1 VTQAQSYT
9 REESVVKQDSK
20 GRQDA
25 AWDARERDRKYVGL
39 DVHKATI
46 AVAIA
51 DEGRGEVR
59 SYGTIKNTPEAVAKL
74 IKKLGPAERLA
85 CCYEAGP
92 CGYGLQ
98 RQLVGLGASCIVVAP
113 SLIPTRPGDRVKT
126 DRRDAV
132 KLARLLRSGELTSVW
147 VPDAEH
153 EALRDLSRARE
164 AARDARHRAR
174 QQLGKLL
181 PRLGIEE
188 PSGTTR
194 WSQRYRQ
201 WLGEVKLEQPWQQV
215 VLADA
220 IETVDAGTARLKRL
234 EVQLKKAA
242 TVGRHAPL
250 IAALQ
255 SLRGVGV
262 ITAVT
267 LVAEL
272 GDLGRFPTARP
283 LMAYLGL
290 VPSEHSSGG
299 SQRRGRITRAGNSHV
314 RHVLVQAAWHYR
326 HPPKLTKA
334 LEKRQA
340 GQPTAVTDV
349 AWRAQERLHARY
361 RKLAGRKGR
370 QKAVI
375 AVARELA
382 GFVWALARA
391 HADPLGAD
399 AAQAPATT
407 EIAA

>member
-1 VTQAQSYT
+1 
-9 REESVVKQDSK
+9 VKQDSK
-20 GRQDA
+20 GRQA
-25 AWDARERDRKYVGL
+25 EAWDARQGERTYVGL
-39 DVHKATI
+39 DVHKRTI

-59 SYGTIKNTPEAVAKL
+59 SYGTIQNTPEAVAKL
-74 IKKLGPAERLA
+74 VKRLGPAAGLA

-113 SLIPTRPGDRVKT
+113 SLIPRRPGERIKT

-132 KLARLLRSGELTSVW
+132 KLARLLRSGELTAVW

-174 QQLGKLL
+174 QPLWSLL
-181 PRLGIEE
+181 LRLGVAE
-188 PSGTTR
+188 PTGTQR
-194 WSQRYRQ
+194 WSQRYWGWVRAMR
-201 WLGEVKLEQPWQQV
+201 LEQPLQQM

-220 IETVDAGTARLKRL
+220 IETVDVSTTRLKKL
-234 EVQLKKAA
+234 EGQVKAA
-242 TVGRHAPL
+242 ATSGRHAPL

-272 GDLGRFPTARP
+272 GDLSRFATPRP
-283 LMAYLGL
+283 LMAYVGL
-290 VPSEHSSGG
+290 VPSEHSSGS
-299 SQRRGRITRAGNSHV
+299 SQRRGRITKAGNSHA

-326 HPPKLTKA
+326 HAPKLTRA
-334 LEKRQA
+334 LQQRQV
-340 GQPTAVTDV
+340 GQPEAVTDV

-361 RKLAGRKGR
+361 RRLVGRKGS

-375 AVARELA
+375 AVARELI
-382 GFVWALARA
+382 GFVWALAQA
-391 HADPLGAD
+391 QAEHQDPTTTD
-399 AAQAPATT
+399 APATA
-407 EIAA
+407 ELVA

>member
-1 VTQAQSYT
+1 MT
-9 REESVVKQDSK
+9 QDSK
-20 GRQDA
+20 GQ
-25 AWDARERDRKYVGL
+25 WSEGSVVESWGRKYVGL

-46 AVAIA
+46 AVAVA

-59 SYGTIKNTPEAVAKL
+59 SYGTIRNTPEAVAKL
-74 IKKLGPAERLA
+74 VKQVGPAERLV

-98 RQLVGLGASCIVVAP
+98 RQLTGLGAECTVVAP
-113 SLIPTRPGDRVKT
+113 SLIPRRPGERVKT
-126 DRRDAV
+126 DRRDAL
-132 KLARLLRSGELTSVW
+132 KLARLLRSGELTGVW

-181 PRLGIEE
+181 LRLGVEE
-188 PSGTTR
+188 PSGTKRWTR
-194 WSQRYRQ
+194 RYCE
-201 WLGEVKLEQPWQQV
+201 WLGDLRLAQPLHQV

-220 IETVDAGTARLKRL
+220 IEAVEVGTARLKRL
-234 EVQLKKAA
+234 EGRLKEAA
-242 TVGRHAPL
+242 RTGRHAPL
-250 IAALQ
+250 VAALQ

-272 GDLGRFPTARP
+272 GDLGRFPTPRP
-283 LMAYLGL
+283 LMAYVGL
-290 VPSEHSSGG
+290 VPSEHSSGA

-326 HPPKLTKA
+326 HAPKVTRA
-334 LEKRQA
+334 LEQRQD
-340 GQPTAVTDV
+340 GQPEAVTAV

-375 AVARELA
+375 AVARELV

-391 HADPLGAD
+391 HAGTDRDG
-399 AAQAPATT
+399 APATAGV
-407 EIAA
+407 AA

>member
-1 VTQAQSYT
+1 
-9 REESVVKQDSK
+9 
-20 GRQDA
+20 
-25 AWDARERDRKYVGL
+25 VGL

-46 AVAIA
+46 AVAVA

-59 SYGTIKNTPEAVAKL
+59 SYGTIANTPEAVAKL
-74 IKKLGPAERLA
+74 VKRLGPAERLE

-98 RQLVGLGASCIVVAP
+98 RQLTGLGGSCIVVAP

-164 AARDARHRAR
+164 AARDDRHRAR
-174 QQLGKLL
+174 QRLGKLL
-181 PRLGIEE
+181 LRLGIAE
-188 PSGTTR
+188 PSGTKR
-194 WSQRYRQ
+194 WTQQYWA
-201 WLGEVKLEQPWQQV
+201 WLRELTLGQPLQQL

-220 IETVDAGTARLKRL
+220 IEAVATGTARLKQL
-234 EVQLKKAA
+234 EGAVKQAAA
-242 TVGRHAPL
+242 TGRHAPL

-272 GDLGRFPTARP
+272 GDLGRFPTPRP
-283 LMAYLGL
+283 LMAYVGL
-290 VPSEHSSGG
+290 VPSEHSSGD
-299 SQRRGRITRAGNSHV
+299 SQRRGRITRAGNSHA

-326 HPPKLTKA
+326 HTPQVTRA
-334 LEKRQA
+334 LAHRQA

-361 RKLAGRKGR
+361 RQLASRKGR

-375 AVARELA
+375 AVARELV
-382 GFVWALARA
+382 GFVWALAQA
-391 HADPLGAD
+391 HATPVGGD
-399 AAQAPATT
+399 QARASGTP

>member
-1 VTQAQSYT
+1 
-9 REESVVKQDSK
+9 
-20 GRQDA
+20 
-25 AWDARERDRKYVGL
+25 VGL

-46 AVAIA
+46 AVAVA
-51 DEGRGEVR
+51 EEGRGEVR

-74 IKKLGPAERLA
+74 VRRVGPAGRLV

-98 RQLVGLGASCIVVAP
+98 RQLTGLGAACTVVAP
-113 SLIPTRPGDRVKT
+113 SLIPTKPGDRVKT
-126 DRRDAV
+126 DRRDAA

-164 AARDARHRAR
+164 RARDARHRLR

-181 PRLGIEE
+181 LRLGVAE
-188 PSGTTR
+188 PSGTKR
-194 WSQRYRQ
+194 WTQGYWA
-201 WLGEVKLEQPWQQV
+201 WLSGVRLEQPLQQV
-215 VLADA
+215 VLEDA
-220 IETVDAGTARLKRL
+220 IEAVEAATARLKRL
-234 EVQLKKAA
+234 EARVKTAA
-242 TVGRHAPL
+242 GTGRHAPL

-262 ITAVT
+262 VTAVT

-272 GDLGRFPTARP
+272 GDLGRFPTPRP

-290 VPSEHSSGG
+290 VPSEHSSGA

-326 HPPKLTKA
+326 HAPKVTRA
-334 LEKRQA
+334 LEKRQD
-340 GQPTAVTDV
+340 GQPQAVTDV
-349 AWRAQERLHARY
+349 AWSAQQRLHGRY

-391 HADPLGAD
+391 HAEHQAAAAGAPTPD
-399 AAQAPATT
+399 TATAAA
-407 EIAA
+407 

>member
-1 VTQAQSYT
+1 M
-9 REESVVKQDSK
+9 KQDTK
-20 GRQDA
+20 GQA
-25 AWDARERDRKYVGL
+25 VAEWDARQSDRKYVGL

-46 AVAIA
+46 AVAVA

-59 SYGTIKNTPEAVAKL
+59 SYGTIKNTPAAVAKL
-74 IKKLGPAERLA
+74 VKRLGPAERLA

-98 RQLVGLGASCIVVAP
+98 RQLTGLGAACRVVAP
-113 SLIPTRPGDRVKT
+113 SLIPTKPGDRIKT

-164 AARDARHRAR
+164 AARDDRQRAR
-174 QQLGKLL
+174 QRLGKLL
-181 PRLGIEE
+181 LRLGIEE
-188 PSGTTR
+188 PGETQR
-194 WSQRYRQ
+194 WTQRYWA
-201 WLGEVKLEQPWQQV
+201 WLRAVKLEQPLQQL

-234 EVQLKKAA
+234 EGQLKGAA
-242 TVGRHAPL
+242 TTGRHAPL

-267 LVAEL
+267 LLAEL
-272 GDLGRFPTARP
+272 GDLRRFPTPRP

-326 HPPKLTKA
+326 HAPKVTRA
-334 LEKRQA
+334 LEQRQA
-340 GQPTAVTDV
+340 GQPEAVTDV

-391 HADPLGAD
+391 HADHQAADVPQAPD
-399 AAQAPATT
+399 AAEAT
-407 EIAA
+407 A

>member
-1 VTQAQSYT
+1 
-9 REESVVKQDSK
+9 VKQDSK
-20 GRQDA
+20 GRQA
-25 AWDARERDRKYVGL
+25 EAWDARQGERTYVGL
-39 DVHKATI
+39 DVHKRTI

-59 SYGTIKNTPEAVAKL
+59 SYGTIQNTPEAVAKL
-74 IKKLGPAERLA
+74 VKRLGPAAGLA

-113 SLIPTRPGDRVKT
+113 SLIPRRPGERIKT

-132 KLARLLRSGELTSVW
+132 KLARLLRSGELTAVW

-174 QQLGKLL
+174 QQLRSLL
-181 PRLGIEE
+181 LRLGVAE
-188 PSGTTR
+188 PTGTQR
-194 WSQRYRQ
+194 WSQRYWGWVRAMR
-201 WLGEVKLEQPWQQV
+201 LEQPLQQM

-220 IETVDAGTARLKRL
+220 IETVDVSTTRLKKL
-234 EVQLKKAA
+234 EGQVKAA
-242 TVGRHAPL
+242 ATSGRHAPL

-272 GDLGRFPTARP
+272 GDLSRFATPRP
-283 LMAYLGL
+283 LMAYVGL
-290 VPSEHSSGG
+290 VPSEHSSGS
-299 SQRRGRITRAGNSHV
+299 SQRRGRITKAGNSHA

-326 HPPKLTKA
+326 HAPKLTRA
-334 LEKRQA
+334 LQQRQV
-340 GQPTAVTDV
+340 GQPEAVTDV

-361 RKLAGRKGR
+361 RRLVGRKGS

-375 AVARELA
+375 AVARELI
-382 GFVWALARA
+382 GFVWALAQA
-391 HADPLGAD
+391 QAEHQDPTTTD
-399 AAQAPATT
+399 APATA
-407 EIAA
+407 ELVA

>member
-1 VTQAQSYT
+1 M
-9 REESVVKQDSK
+9 EQDSR
-20 GRQDA
+20 RQESRA
-25 AWDARERDRKYVGL
+25 ASRTGELERLYVGL

-46 AVAIA
+46 AVAVA
-51 DEGRGEVR
+51 EEGRGEVR
-59 SYGTIKNTPEAVAKL
+59 SYGTIRNTPEAVAKL
-74 IKKLGPAERLA
+74 VKHLGPARRLV

-98 RQLVGLGASCIVVAP
+98 RQLTGLGAACTVVAP

-126 DRRDAV
+126 DRRDAL
-132 KLARLLRSGELTSVW
+132 KLARLLRSDELPGVW

-164 AARDARHRAR
+164 RARDTRHQLR
-174 QQLGKLL
+174 QQVSKLL
-181 PRLGIEE
+181 LRLGIVE
-188 PSGTTR
+188 PSETQR
-194 WSQRYRQ
+194 WSQRYWA
-201 WLGEVKLEQPWQQV
+201 WLKTVRLEQPLQQV
-215 VLADA
+215 VLEDA
-220 IETVDAGTARLKRL
+220 IEAVEVATARLTRL
-234 EVQLKKAA
+234 EAQVQAAA
-242 TVGRHAPL
+242 TTGRQAPL

-272 GDLGRFPTARP
+272 GDLSRFPTPRP

-326 HPPKLTKA
+326 HPPRTTRA
-334 LEKRQA
+334 LAKRQA
-340 GQPTAVTDV
+340 GQPQAVTEI
-349 AWRAQERLHARY
+349 AEAAQERLHRRY

-391 HADPLGAD
+391 HAEHQDAPAGAGSVGG
-399 AAQAPATT
+399 PATT
-407 EIAA
+407 ERAA

>member
-1 VTQAQSYT
+1 MQQDTRQA
-9 REESVVKQDSK
+9 E
-20 GRQDA
+20 
-25 AWDARERDRKYVGL
+25 WDARQTDRKYVGL
-39 DVHKATI
+39 DVHKVTI
-46 AVAIA
+46 AVAVA

-59 SYGTIKNTPEAVAKL
+59 SYGTIKNSPEAVATVVKR
-74 IKKLGPAERLA
+74 LGPAERLV

-98 RQLVGLGASCIVVAP
+98 RQLVGLGAECTVVAP

-164 AARDARHRAR
+164 QARDARHRSR
-174 QQLGKLL
+174 QQLSKLL
-181 PRLGIEE
+181 LRLGVEE

-194 WSQRYRQ
+194 WSQRYHA
-201 WLGEVKLEQPWQQV
+201 WLEGLQLEQPLQQV
-215 VLADA
+215 VLQDA
-220 IETVDAGTARLKRL
+220 IEAVATGTARLKRL
-234 EVQLKKAA
+234 EQQLKQAA
-242 TVGRHAPL
+242 AVGRHAAL

-272 GDLGRFPTARP
+272 GDLGRFPTPRP

-326 HPPKLTKA
+326 HPPKLTRA
-334 LEKRQA
+334 LEQRQA
-340 GQPTAVTDV
+340 GQPACVTAV
-349 AWRAQERLHARY
+349 AQRAQERLHARY
-361 RKLAGRKGR
+361 RRLAGRKGR

-391 HADPLGAD
+391 HADHGAGHPGTD
-399 AAQAPATT
+399 AAQTPDTT

>member
-1 VTQAQSYT
+1 MQ
-9 REESVVKQDSK
+9 QDSK
-20 GRQDA
+20 GQRA
-25 AWDARERDRKYVGL
+25 TGSVVESSGRKYVGL

-46 AVAIA
+46 AVAVA
-51 DEGRGEVR
+51 DEGRGEAR
-59 SYGTIKNTPEAVAKL
+59 SYGTIRNTPEAVAQLVKR
-74 IKKLGPAERLA
+74 LGPVGRLV

-98 RQLVGLGASCIVVAP
+98 RQLVGLGAACTVVAP
-113 SLIPTRPGDRVKT
+113 SLIPQRPGDRVKT
-126 DRRDAV
+126 DRRDAL
-132 KLARLLRSGELTSVW
+132 KLARLLRAGELTAVW

-181 PRLGIEE
+181 LRLGVEE
-188 PSGTTR
+188 PGDAKR
-194 WSQRYRQ
+194 WSRRYQ
-201 WLGEVKLEQPWQQV
+201 AWLKEVKLEQPLQQI
-215 VLADA
+215 VLQDA
-220 IETVDAGTARLKRL
+220 IEAVEAGTARLARL
-234 EVQLKKAA
+234 EGRLKEAAKA
-242 TVGRHAPL
+242 GRHAPL
-250 IAALQ
+250 VAALQ

-272 GDLGRFPTARP
+272 GDLGRFPTPRP
-283 LMAYLGL
+283 LMAYVGL
-290 VPSEHSSGG
+290 VPGEHSSGA

-326 HPPKLTKA
+326 HAPKVTRA
-334 LEKRQA
+334 LEKRQD
-340 GQPTAVTDV
+340 GQPEAVTSV
-349 AWRAQERLHARY
+349 AWKAQERLHGRY

-375 AVARELA
+375 AVARELV

-391 HADPLGAD
+391 HVEHAGTDRD
-399 AAQAPATT
+399 AASDTV
-407 EIAA
+407 EVAA

>member
-1 VTQAQSYT
+1 
-9 REESVVKQDSK
+9 VKQDSK
-20 GRQDA
+20 GQA
-25 AWDARERDRKYVGL
+25 FEAWDARRSDRTYVGL

-46 AVAIA
+46 AVAVA

-59 SYGTIKNTPEAVAKL
+59 SYGTIKNTPEAVARL
-74 IKKLGPAERLA
+74 VKKLGPAERLE

-98 RQLVGLGASCIVVAP
+98 RQLTGLGGSCIVVAP
-113 SLIPTRPGDRVKT
+113 SLIPTKPGDRIKT

-164 AARDARHRAR
+164 AARDDRHRAR
-174 QQLGKLL
+174 QRLSKLL
-181 PRLGIEE
+181 LRLGIEE
-188 PSGTTR
+188 PGETKR
-194 WSQRYRQ
+194 WTQRYWV
-201 WLGEVKLEQPWQQV
+201 WLRAVKLEQPLQQL
-215 VLADA
+215 VLVDA
-220 IETVDAGTARLKRL
+220 IETVETGTGRLKRL
-234 EVQLKKAA
+234 EATLKEAA

-272 GDLGRFPTARP
+272 GDLGRFPTPRP

-326 HPPKLTKA
+326 HAPKVTRA
-334 LEKRQA
+334 LEQRQD
-340 GQPTAVTDV
+340 GQPEVVIDI
-349 AWRAQERLHARY
+349 AWQAQERLHARY
-361 RKLAGRKGR
+361 RKLASRKGR

-391 HADPLGAD
+391 HADHLAAD
-399 AAQAPATT
+399 APQART
-407 EIAA
+407 AAETAA

>member
-1 VTQAQSYT
+1 VQQDTRQA
-9 REESVVKQDSK
+9 E
-20 GRQDA
+20 
-25 AWDARERDRKYVGL
+25 WDARQSDRKYVGL

-46 AVAIA
+46 AVAVA

-59 SYGTIKNTPEAVAKL
+59 PYGTITNSPGAVAKL
-74 IKKLGPAERLA
+74 VKTLGPAGRLV

-98 RQLVGLGASCIVVAP
+98 RQLVGLGAECTVVAP
-113 SLIPTRPGDRVKT
+113 ALIPTRPGDRVKT

-164 AARDARHRAR
+164 QARDARHRAR
-174 QQLGKLL
+174 QQLSKLL
-181 PRLGIEE
+181 LRLGVEE
-188 PSGTTR
+188 PSGTQR
-194 WSQRYRQ
+194 WSQRYHA
-201 WLGEVKLEQPWQQV
+201 WLEELKLEQPLQQV
-215 VLADA
+215 VLQDA
-220 IETVDAGTARLKRL
+220 IEAVATGTTRLKKL
-234 EVQLKKAA
+234 EGEVKAA
-242 TVGRHAPL
+242 ATAGRPAAL
-250 IAALQ
+250 IAAVQ

-272 GDLGRFPTARP
+272 GDLGRFPTPRP

-314 RHVLVQAAWHYR
+314 RHVLVQAAWDYR
-326 HPPKLTKA
+326 HAPKVTRA
-334 LEKRQA
+334 LQKRQD
-340 GQPTAVTDV
+340 GQPKAVTDV
-349 AWRAQERLHARY
+349 AWGAQERLHRRY
-361 RKLAGRKGR
+361 RHLAGRKGR

-391 HADPLGAD
+391 HAEYQGAGAPQ
-399 AAQAPATT
+399 AAN
-407 EIAA
+407 AAEAAA